1 MDDSVLDAA
10 ILDVTVLD
18 ATVLDVMSLAATLLD
33 AAFLDA
39 VVLDVAALDAVN
51 APYTGDFG
59 CFLDVMN
66 FGCYVFGCCV
76 PWILRLW
83 MLQYGAKII
92 GVSRSAYLVGSL
104 ELNDVIKV

>member
-1 MDDSVLDAA
+1 MDAA
-10 ILDVTVLD
+10 IFDATVLD

-51 APYTGDFG
+51 APYTGDVG
-59 CFLDVMN
+59 CFLDVMY
-66 FGCYVFGCCV
+66 FGWYVFGCCV

-83 MLQYGAKII
+83 MLQYGAT
-92 GVSRSAYLVGSL
+92 VAYLMRQFL
-104 ELNDVIKV
+104 RT

>member
-10 ILDVTVLD
+10 ILDDTVLD

-76 PWILRLW
+76 PWIIRLW
-83 MLQYGAKII
+83 MLQYGA
-92 GVSRSAYLVGSL
+92 RSTNIQGWQ
-104 ELNDVIKV
+104 N

>member
-1 MDDSVLDAA
+1 MDAA
-10 ILDVTVLD
+10 ILDATVLD
-18 ATVLDVMSLAATLLD
+18 GTVLDVMSLAATLLD

-39 VVLDVAALDAVN
+39 VILDVAALDVVN

-83 MLQYGAKII
+83 MLQYGAKA
-92 GVSRSAYLVGSL
+92 SAFEWCASFVLSPPTPSN
-104 ELNDVIKV
+104 ELCY

>member
-1 MDDSVLDAA
+1 MDAA

-51 APYTGDFG
+51 APYTGDLGF
-59 CFLDVMN
+59 FLDAMN

-76 PWILRLW
+76 PWIIRLW
-83 MLQYGAKII
+83 MLQYGAAKITLLI
-92 GVSRSAYLVGSL
+92 VVGSTYTC
-104 ELNDVIKV
+104 EMIINT

>member
-1 MDDSVLDAA
+1 MDAA

-18 ATVLDVMSLAATLLD
+18 ATVLDAMSLAATLLD

-83 MLQYGAKII
+83 MLQYGADF
-92 GVSRSAYLVGSL
+92 SAAQKRVGMWIL
-104 ELNDVIKV
+104 QP

>member
-1 MDDSVLDAA
+1 MDDSALDAA

-18 ATVLDVMSLAATLLD
+18 ATVLDVMNLAATLLE

-83 MLQYGAKII
+83 MLQYGATVELAMDYF
-92 GVSRSAYLVGSL
+92 GLFLFHLVGKA
-104 ELNDVIKV
+104 NI

>member
-1 MDDSVLDAA
+1 MDAA

-83 MLQYGAKII
+83 MLQYGAKKYC
-92 GVSRSAYLVGSL
+92 RQVGEFVL
-104 ELNDVIKV
+104 EFCLDFC

>member
-18 ATVLDVMSLAATLLD
+18 ATVLDVMSLAAALLD

-59 CFLDVMN
+59 CF
-66 FGCYVFGCCV
+66 FGCYE
-76 PWILRLW
+76 LW
-83 MLQYGAKII
+83 MPYFWMLRTLDSTALDASI
-92 GVSRSAYLVGSL
+92 RSQKKPLDSP
-104 ELNDVIKV
+104 ISP